1 MNYPNRVI
9 KKGDSNKAVVKAL
22 QQKLNDVGCGL
33 IDVDG
38 SFGPKTFGAVKL
50 FQSTRRDKNSNP
62 LEIDGKVGSIT
73 WSVMFGPDS
82 VPIEIE
88 PPNELLKEAIK
99 VAASQVGVMEQ
110 PLGSN
115 TGPEVDKYLASVNLD
130 PRQYWCMAFV
140 YYCFDKAAEKLG
152 RKNPLYKTGHC
163 MTHWRETKGKKILS
177 SSAVDNPSL
186 VKPGQIFIINTNY
199 VKDSGHTGIIEKQE
213 GGFLHTIEG
222 NSDPLGS
229 NNGIGVFRIDR
240 RKITKINR
248 GFLEYK

>member
-9 KKGDSNKAVVKAL
+9 KKGEKNKTIVKAL
-22 QQKLNDVGCGL
+22 QEKLNEVGCGP

-38 SFGPKTFGAVKL
+38 DFGPQTFKAVKQ
-50 FQSTRRDKNSNP
+50 FQATRRDQNGDP

-73 WSVMFGPDS
+73 WAVMFG
-82 VPIEIE
+82 E
-88 PPNELLKEAIK
+88 PTIIITQEPANEYLKEALKIA
-99 VAASQVGVMEQ
+99 VSQIGVMEK

-115 TGPEVDKYLASVNLD
+115 RGPEVDKYLASVGLG
-130 PRQYWCMAFV
+130 PGQFWCMAFV

-152 RKNPLYKTGHC
+152 RNNPLVKTGHC
-163 MTHWRETKGKKILS
+163 MTHWNSSNAKKILAS
-177 SSAVDNPSL
+177 NAVNNPSL
-186 VKPGQIFIINTNY
+186 VKPGQIFIINTGGS
-199 VKDSGHTGIIEKQE
+199 SGHTGIVEKLE

-222 NSDPLGS
+222 NSNTSGS
-229 NNGIGVFRIDR
+229 RNGIGVFRLKR